1 MPAKGA
7 DSCVLTGE
15 DLLARFTALDS
26 FLTTHQALWK
36 PRPFTHLSLPWE
48 TAYPELSLWL
58 RGRSL
63 ENAELAHNC
72 PADLIDAPEPFASL
86 ATLSAELSAVG
97 ELPGHALETA
107 GHRLN
112 VEVPGRKW
120 QQIEAFASRLAFAS
134 QPRHWLDW
142 CSGKGHLGR
151 RLLGDGQQLT
161 CVEYDPAL
169 VASGQALSQRHHLH
183 ALHVEQ
189 DVLAAD
195 APGVLNAA
203 HTPVAL
209 HACGDLHVR
218 LMQLASAAGC
228 EQMAIAP
235 CCYNRIDRNEYQALS
250 SAGSGSLLQ
259 LSLEDLALPMSETVT
274 AGARV
279 RRQRDISMARRLAFD
294 VLQRALRG
302 VDEYLP
308 TPSLPASWLDKS
320 FADYCRDLAALK
332 ELSTVGSP
340 DWVVL
345 EAVGWQRLAKVRNLE
360 LLRGL
365 FRRPLELW
373 LNLDRALF
381 LAEQGYVVRLGTF
394 CESSLTP
401 RNLMLLAE
409 HPSFT
414 QPVDNSVDGFV
425 KDPISTPVSRH

>member
-7 DSCVLTGE
+7 ETSHVLTGE
-15 DLLARFTALDS
+15 DLLARFTALDT
-26 FLTTHQALWK
+26 FLTAHHALWK
-36 PRPFTHLSLPWE
+36 PRPFTHLQLPWE
-48 TAYPELSLWL
+48 ASYPELASWL

-63 ENAELAHNC
+63 QDAENAHNNPANLA
-72 PADLIDAPEPFASL
+72 DAPEPFASL
-86 ATLSAELSAVG
+86 AALSAGLSAVG
-97 ELPGHALETA
+97 ELPEHALEAA

-112 VEVPGRKW
+112 VDVPGRKW
-120 QQIEAFASRLAFAS
+120 QQIEAFGSRLSFAS
-134 QPRHWLDW
+134 QPTHWLDW

-151 RLLGDGQQLT
+151 RLLSTGQQLT

-169 VASGQALSQRHHLH
+169 VASGHALSQRHQLN
-183 ALHVEQ
+183 ARHVEQ

-195 APGVLNAA
+195 ASAVLNAR

-228 EQMAIAP
+228 RQMAIAP
-235 CCYNRIDRNEYQALS
+235 CCYNRINRTEYQALS
-250 SAGSGSLLQ
+250 LAGSRSLLR

-279 RRQRDISMARRLAFD
+279 RRQRGTSMARRLAFD
-294 VLQRALRG
+294 LLQRQLSG
-302 VDEYLP
+302 IDQYLP
-308 TPSLPASWLDKS
+308 TPSLPSAWLEKT

-332 ELSTVGSP
+332 ELSTIGSQ
-340 DWVVL
+340 DWPAV
-345 EAVGWQRLAKVRNLE
+345 EAAGWQRLAEVRNLE

-381 LAEQGYVVRLGTF
+381 LSEQGYIVRLGTF
-394 CESSLTP
+394 CDAPLTP
-401 RNLMLLAE
+401 RNLLLLAE
-409 HPSFT
+409 
-414 QPVDNSVDGFV
+414 
-425 KDPISTPVSRH
+425 RA

>member
-1 MPAKGA
+1 MPARA
-7 DSCVLTGE
+7 AESSDVLTGE
-15 DLLARFTALDS
+15 ALLARFTALDT

-48 TAYPELSLWL
+48 TAHPGLSAWL

-63 ENAELAHNC
+63 DDAENAHNQ
-72 PADLIDAPEPFASL
+72 PADLADAPEPFASL
-86 ATLSAELSAVG
+86 AKLSAKLSAVG
-97 ELPGHALETA
+97 SLPGHTLETA

-112 VEVPGRKW
+112 VDVPGRKW
-120 QQIEAFASRLAFAS
+120 QQIEAFASRLAFS
-134 QPRHWLDW
+134 LPPTHWLDW

-151 RLLGDGQQLT
+151 RLLSEGQQLT

-169 VASGQALSQRHHLH
+169 VVSGQALSQRHHLH
-183 ALHVEQ
+183 ALHIEQ

-195 APGVLNAA
+195 ACTVLNAA

-228 EQMAIAP
+228 QQMAIAP
-235 CCYNRIDRNEYQALS
+235 CCYNRIESSGYQALS
-250 SAGSGSLLQ
+250 SPGLRSFLR
-259 LSLEDLALPMSETVT
+259 LSREDLALPMSETVT

-279 RRQRDISMARRLAFD
+279 RRQRDTSMARRLAFD
-294 VLQRALRG
+294 VLQRQLRG

-308 TPSLPASWLDKS
+308 TPSLPSAWLDKP

-332 ELSTVGSP
+332 DLSTVGST
-340 DWVVL
+340 DWEHL
-345 EAVGWQRLAKVRNLE
+345 EASGWQRLAEVRNLE

-381 LAEQGYVVRLGTF
+381 LVEQGYAVRLGTF
-394 CESSLTP
+394 CETPLTP
-401 RNLMLLAE
+401 RNLLLLAE
-409 HPSFT
+409 
-414 QPVDNSVDGFV
+414 
-425 KDPISTPVSRH
+425 RE

>member
-1 MPAKGA
+1 MPAKGVET
-7 DSCVLTGE
+7 SHVLTGE
-15 DLLARFTALDS
+15 ALLARFTALDA
-26 FLTTHQALWK
+26 FLIEHQALWK
-36 PRPFTHLSLPWE
+36 PRPFTYLSLPWE
-48 TAYPELSLWL
+48 TAYPELSKWL

-63 ENAELAHNC
+63 EDAERAHNH
-72 PADLIDAPEPFASL
+72 PADLVDAPEPFAAL
-86 ATLSAELSAVG
+86 AALSIELSAVG
-97 ELPGHALETA
+97 ELPEHTLETP

-112 VEVPGRKW
+112 VDVPGRKW
-120 QQIEAFASRLAFAS
+120 QQIEAFASRLSFAS
-134 QPRHWLDW
+134 QPTHWLDW

-151 RLLGDGQQLT
+151 RLLGTGQQLT

-195 APGVLNAA
+195 AASVISAQ

-228 EQMAIAP
+228 QQMAIAP
-235 CCYNRIDRNEYQALS
+235 CCYNRIKRNEYQALS
-250 SAGSGSLLQ
+250 SAGLRSALQ
-259 LSLEDLALPMSETVT
+259 LSLEDLSLPMSETVT

-279 RRQRDISMARRLAFD
+279 RRQRDTSMARRLAFD
-294 VLQRALRG
+294 LLQRQVRG

-308 TPSLPASWLDKS
+308 TPSLPSAWQDKP

-332 ELSTVGSP
+332 ELSTIGTP
-340 DWVVL
+340 DWQAL
-345 EAVGWQRLAKVRNLE
+345 EAAGWQRLAEVRNLE

-373 LNLDRALF
+373 LNLDRAIF
-381 LAEQGYVVRLGTF
+381 LTEQGYVVRLGTF
-394 CESSLTP
+394 CDAPLTP
-401 RNLMLLAE
+401 RNFLLLAE
-409 HPSFT
+409 
-414 QPVDNSVDGFV
+414 
-425 KDPISTPVSRH
+425 RA